1 MVKVI
6 LQLYP
11 VVRAQDEAERTKLR
25 PIGRN
30 AERYQEAI
38 AGMPAILK
46 TCDDLGLW
54 GVSTIEHHF
63 HSEGYE
69 VGPNPGIL
77 NGYWAAI
84 TEKVR
89 IGQLGYTMTAQSP
102 IRVAEETAILDH
114 LTQGRCFVGFTRG
127 YQNRWTNVLG
137 QHLGA
142 RATMSDKS
150 DDDAINREL
159 FEENVDLVLKAWTE
173 DSFTY
178 RSDRWQFPYPQDE
191 GIPNWFMGEWTRKL
205 GAPGEMDEQNILRR
219 TSVVPAPYTKP
230 HPQVF
235 VASNASIETIE
246 YCGLR
251 GFIPAYFSRIE
262 RAAEFGAA
270 YVREAEKAGRRYA
283 YGQNQAVVR
292 WPTIA
297 ATHREAVEDMLQF
310 SGDIWRH
317 FYVGV
322 LPGALEK
329 ARNASRQELAEMM
342 EGSGLFNTGTVSEVR
357 DSFIEQWKAM
367 PSEYVVL
374 ISHYAQQPLDSVIEN
389 LRVFMQE
396 VAPALDEFTSDYGR
410 AAEAAE

>member
-1 MVKVI
+1 VVKVI

-11 VVRAQDEAERTKLR
+11 TVRAEDEAERTRLR

-38 AGMPAILK
+38 AGLPAIMK
-46 TCDDLGLW
+46 ACDDLGLW

-69 VGPNPGIL
+69 VGPTPGIL
-77 NGYWAAI
+77 NGHWAAL

-114 LTQGRCFVGFTRG
+114 LTRGRCFVGFTRG

-142 RATMSDKS
+142 RATRSDKS
-150 DDDAINREL
+150 DDDEHNRIL
-159 FEENVDLVLKAWTE
+159 FEEQVDLVLKAWTE

-178 RSDRWQFPYPQDE
+178 RSKNWQFPYPEDE
-191 GIPNWFMGEWTRKL
+191 GIPDWFMGEWTRKL
-205 GAPGEMDEQNILRR
+205 GAPGEMDENNIIRR
-219 TSVVPAPYTKP
+219 TCVVPSPYTKP
-230 HPQVF
+230 HPKVF
-235 VASNASIETIE
+235 VASNASVETVE
-246 YCGLR
+246 YCAPR
-251 GFIPAYFSRIE
+251 GFIPAYFSKID
-262 RAAEFGAA
+262 RAAEYAGA
-270 YVREAEKAGRRYA
+270 YVRAGEKAGKRYA

-292 WPTIA
+292 WPAIA
-297 ATHREAVEDMLQF
+297 PTHEQAMADMLAF
-310 SGDIWRH
+310 SGDIFRH

-329 ARNASRQELAEMM
+329 ARNASPAELADMM
-342 EGSGLFNTGTVSEVR
+342 ERSGLFSNGTVSEIR
-357 DSFIEQWKAM
+357 DEFVNQWKAL
-367 PSEYVVL
+367 PAEYAVL
-374 ISHYAQQPLDSVIEN
+374 IYHYAQQPADSVIEN
-389 LRVFMQE
+389 LRLFMEE
-396 VAPALDEFTSDYGR
+396 VAPALAEYTKYDT